1 VQLKSGPIKN
11 VFEVEAILF
20 SVQIIFRRQATVNA
34 AVFAQDI
41 RAGFWYF
48 CYALGHLAIFKA

>member
-1 VQLKSGPIKN
+1 MLSR
-11 VFEVEAILF
+11 FEVILF
-20 SVQIIFRRQATVNA
+20 SVQIIFRLQATVNA
-34 AVFAQDI
+34 AVFVQDI